1 MATKGGGGSLLGKA
15 DTTLVQG
22 SYREAMANKPAN
34 LSGLYERRAEKFDDF
49 LGMVG
54 EAFDMQTKKE
64 KENDKITEAN
74 KELALDNYSAGKV
87 NEYYERVAYDAVEA
101 TSEKIK
107 NFPGD
112 KNSLEYKKLN
122 RKMTRLA
129 EISKI
134 NIEEFQTLLST
145 QISTIGAGKELDL
158 ANQIFKD
165 LNDNSNESDVKWDEE
180 KEDFV
185 YTLKEDTA
193 IGSPVLGGERDPDF
207 DIEVKPKFSMTMS
220 ELRKSLNSVNPAATK
235 GYYNL
240 LIDQQKNVNKVEWN
254 DSTRNDLASNIE
266 KLIRDKNTKHNIM
279 TENMPGKD
287 YSFYDALGGKDV
299 ELQEEIFDA
308 LIAVDFDFDTEKE
321 GVQRLG
327 KDEDGEVTAYYKID
341 GNWGKDED
349 YHSVTM
355 ENFEGIKNA
364 ITNSPQGDE
373 IIAKTLADRA
383 GKYHYD
389 IGEESREEDPNK
401 GLTAGQQ
408 QTNRQKNEAYSNA
421 LKAFTDSSNRFNNDP
436 DRNLKV
442 GTTIPGWDGKTAKLE
457 KDSDGKFRW
466 YIYGKDGKVTEAT
479 FPHPPGDV
487 APNMGLINFLSGKTK
502 SFG

>member
-1 MATKGGGGSLLGKA
+1 MATKGGGGSLLGRA
-15 DTTLVQG
+15 DTGLI
-22 SYREAMANKPAN
+22 SAARSEATADKPAD
-34 LSGLYERRAEKFDDF
+34 LTKLYERKADKFDDF

-64 KENDKITEAN
+64 KEKSAELN
-74 KELALDNYSAGKV
+74 KNKDSAYEGFLAGNV
-87 NEYYERVAYDAVEA
+87 NEHYEKEAFLAVNDAVKA
-101 TSEKIK
+101 VKDFK
-107 NFPGD
+107 GD
-112 KNSLEYKKLN
+112 KNSLEYKVLN
-122 RKMTRLA
+122 RRVNRLV
-129 EISKI
+129 EISELNLEDFK
-134 NIEEFQTLLST
+134 ELLNK
-145 QISTIGAGKELDL
+145 QISTIGSGKEADL

-165 LNDNSNESDVKWDEE
+165 LKNNSNESNVRWDEE

-193 IGSPVLGGERDPDF
+193 IGSPVIGGERDPDF

-220 ELRKSLNSVNPAATK
+220 ELRKSLNSVDPAALK

-266 KLIRDKNTKHNIM
+266 ILLRDKNTKHNIM
-279 TENMPGKD
+279 DQNMPGKD

-299 ELQEEIFDA
+299 ELQGEIFDA

-349 YHSVTM
+349 YHAVTM

-389 IGEESREEDPNK
+389 IIFFFS
-401 GLTAGQQ
+401 
-408 QTNRQKNEAYSNA
+408 
-421 LKAFTDSSNRFNNDP
+421 
-436 DRNLKV
+436 
-442 GTTIPGWDGKTAKLE
+442 
-457 KDSDGKFRW
+457 
-466 YIYGKDGKVTEAT
+466 
-479 FPHPPGDV
+479 
-487 APNMGLINFLSGKTK
+487 
-502 SFG
+502 